1 MRLLAIAFLSFM
13 AALPMMGQT
22 IIDGIVTD
30 SLGTPVDAYVTVSP
44 KGESSIIGF
53 ADTDEKGR
61 YRLEFT
67 AEADSVM
74 IVAAGMAIGQHVRM
88 VANRSQRLDIRVG
101 NKAIELK
108 EVSVKAQKIRLEGD
122 TLKYSVASYA
132 QQGDR
137 VIGDVLKKMPGI
149 EVSESGAIKFNGKS
163 IKKFYVEDMDLLQG
177 RYGIATNNINA
188 GDVATVEVLQNHQS
202 IKALQGKILT
212 DDVAINLKLRD
223 SAKGTV
229 AINSMFGGGYNLP
242 NGDKSFGGLKGGLW
256 ATELVGMYFAKTRQ
270 NMTLYKGNNTGDDVS
285 KELTA
290 HYSSVNSVGL
300 YPFCP
305 TGAILPSGSGLPQK
319 RTFDNR
325 SHVLTANHLEKVAK
339 DAELTFNLSYYDDN
353 IRREGDSQSDIFL
366 SDERRLLASETM
378 TSQSHIHNLSG
389 QARYCRNAFDGFLAN
404 VLKFDANWNFD
415 DVESRMDWSSPDGRN
430 GGEVVNQRFDRPALS
445 VSNTFNTIRNIGKH
459 NLDLHFS
466 LGYSQRPNT
475 LTVGIDSLA
484 SANLTEY
491 VQDVDS
497 RHIAGNF
504 HTNFRMTFGD
514 FKASYGIVAH
524 ASLHGIETSLE
535 ADNLTTFQPHNLT
548 TFQPHNLLNDLWYN
562 TYEVTLGQHYTYD
575 YRRFQVNLGCPLSLY
590 TQMLDD
596 RIRNSRDTYTHLLVS
611 PSLSMKYYW
620 RDWSSSMSA
629 SYNKTVGDPGGI
641 YSGYIMH
648 NYRSFQRSYV
658 DQLSETDRLGANIS
672 VSYRNALT
680 ATFANVGASYS
691 RSRDNQIY
699 GYDYDGATS
708 VVQAVDQ
715 RTTSD
720 NYSVS
725 GELNKGFDWLQSS
738 FRVFGGYSA
747 SNSEHLVGGVVYPF
761 SSRTVSMGGGG
772 TITPLPWLN
781 FVVSSGYSWN
791 RSFADGSSVDM
802 SQTVRT
808 ATQRFKMNMYVTKQ
822 LTLTATV
829 EDNYN
834 NLTQTDRHAWFGDVQ
849 AKYKLGN
856 ADLELEVNNV
866 FNQKTYARVN
876 YSGLDI
882 HASSSRLRPMS
893 VIAKLRF
900 KLL

>member
-1 MRLLAIAFLSFM
+1 MKLLAIAFLAFM

-22 IIDGIVTD
+22 IIDGTVTD
-30 SLGTPVDAYVTVSP
+30 SLGMSVDAYVTVSP

-67 AEADSVM
+67 TDADSVTV
-74 IVAAGMAIGQHVRM
+74 IAAGMAIGQHVRT
-88 VANRSQRLDIRVG
+88 VANRSQRLDIHVG
-101 NKAIELK
+101 KKTIELK

-188 GDVATVEVLQNHQS
+188 SDVATVEVLQNHQS
-202 IKALQGKILT
+202 IKALQGKVLT

-242 NGDKSFGGLKGGLW
+242 NGDKCFGGLKGGLW

-366 SDERRLLASETM
+366 SDERRLLTSETM

-389 QARYCRNAFDGFLAN
+389 QARYCLNSSNGFLAN
-404 VLKFDANWNFD
+404 VLNFDANWNSD
-415 DVESRMDWSSPDGRN
+415 DVDGMLAVSHIPSSSKYNTTLVR
-430 GGEVVNQRFDRPALS
+430 QYFDRPGLS
-445 VSNTFNTIRNIGKH
+445 VSNTFNKLCNIGRH
-459 NLDLHFS
+459 HLDLHFS

-484 SANLTEY
+484 TGSQTEY

-504 HTNFRMTFGD
+504 HTNFNFNFGN
-514 FKASYGIVAH
+514 FKTSHGIVAH
-524 ASLHGIETSLE
+524 ASLHGVETDLNNNSPSPYSSTPQ
-535 ADNLTTFQPHNLT
+535 NS
-548 TFQPHNLLNDLWYN
+548 NDLWYN
-562 TYEVTLGQHYTYD
+562 TYEVTLGQSCTYD
-575 YRRFQVNLGCPLSLY
+575 YRRLQLQLGCPLSLY
-590 TQMLDD
+590 TQVLDD
-596 RIRNSRDTYTHLLVS
+596 RIRNERDTYTHLLVS
-611 PSLSMKYYW
+611 PNFSARYYW
-620 RDWSSSMSA
+620 RDWTASMNA
-629 SYNKTVGDPGGI
+629 NYNKTVGDPGGI

-658 DQLSETDRLGANIS
+658 EQLSETDRIGAS
-672 VSYRNALT
+672 AMVRYSNALT
-680 ATFANVGASYS
+680 ATFVNLGASYS
-691 RSRDNQIY
+691 HTRDNQIY
-699 GYDYDGATS
+699 GYEYDGATS

-715 RTTSD
+715 HTTSD
-720 NYSVS
+720 SYSVS
-725 GELNKGFDWLQSS
+725 TEASKGFDWLQSS
-738 FRVFGGYSA
+738 LKAFGGFST
-747 SNSEHLVGGVVYPF
+747 SSSEHLIGGVAYPF
-761 SSRTVSMGGGG
+761 QSRTVSVGGGG

-791 RSFADGSSVDM
+791 WSFADGSSADM
-802 SQTVRT
+802 AQTVRS
-808 ATQRFKMNMYVTKQ
+808 ATQRFKMNMYITKQ
-822 LTLTATV
+822 LTLTAAV

-834 NLTQTDRHAWFGDVQ
+834 NLTKTDRHAWFGDVQ
-849 AKYKLGN
+849 AKYKLGK

-866 FNQKTYARVN
+866 FNQKTYTRVN

-882 HASSSRLRPMS
+882 HASSSCLRPMS
-893 VIAKLRF
+893 VIAKVRF

>member
-1 MRLLAIAFLSFM
+1 MV
-13 AALPMMGQT
+13 ALPMMGQT
-22 IIDGIVTD
+22 IIDGMVTD
-30 SLGTPVDAYVTVSP
+30 SLGVSVDAYVTVSP

-53 ADTDEKGR
+53 ADTDEKGH

-67 AEADSVM
+67 TDADSVTV
-74 IVAAGMAIGQHVRM
+74 IAAGMAIGQHVRV

-101 NKAIELK
+101 KKTIELK

-137 VIGDVLKKMPGI
+137 VIGDVLKRMPGI
-149 EVSESGAIKFNGKS
+149 EVSESGRIKFNGKS

-188 GDVATVEVLQNHQS
+188 QDVATVEVLENHQS
-202 IKALQGKILT
+202 IKSLQGKVLT

-229 AINSMFGGGYNLP
+229 AVNSMFGGGYCLP
-242 NGDKSFGGLKGGLW
+242 NGEKRFGGLEGGLW
-256 ATELVGMYFAKTRQ
+256 AAELVGMYFAKTRQ

-325 SHVLTANHLEKVAK
+325 SHVLTANHLEKVDE

-353 IRREGDSQSDIFL
+353 IRREGDSRSDIFL
-366 SDERRLLASETM
+366 SDERRLLTSETM
-378 TSQSHIHNLSG
+378 ISQSHIHNLSG

-404 VLKFDANWNFD
+404 VLKFDANWNSD
-415 DVESRMDWSSPDGRN
+415 DVESRVDWSSPDGRN
-430 GGEVVNQRFDRPALS
+430 GGEVVNQHFDRPALS

-466 LGYSQRPNT
+466 IGYSQRPNT
-475 LTVGIDSLA
+475 LAVGIDSLA
-484 SANLTEY
+484 SASLTEY

-504 HTNFRMTFGD
+504 HTNFRMTFGG

-535 ADNLTTFQPHNLT
+535 ADNLT

-596 RIRNSRDTYTHLLVS
+596 RIRDSRDTYTHLLVS
-611 PSLSMKYYW
+611 PTLSMKYYW

-658 DQLSETDRLGANIS
+658 DQLSETDRFGANIS

-699 GYDYDGATS
+699 GYDYDGSTS

-761 SSRTVSMGGGG
+761 SSRTVSIGGGG
-772 TITPLPWLN
+772 TINPLPWLN

-791 RSFADGSSVDM
+791 WSFADGSSADM

-849 AKYKLGN
+849 AKYKLGK

-866 FNQKTYARVN
+866 FNQKTYTRVN

>member
-1 MRLLAIAFLSFM
+1 MKLLAIAFLSFM

-22 IIDGIVTD
+22 IIDGTVTD
-30 SLGTPVDAYVTVSP
+30 SLGTSVDAYVTASP
-44 KGESSIIGF
+44 KGETSIIGF

-67 AEADSVM
+67 TEADSVA

-122 TLKYSVASYA
+122 TLKYSVASYI
-132 QQGDR
+132 QQDDR

-188 GDVATVEVLQNHQS
+188 SDVATVEVLQNHQS
-202 IKALQGKILT
+202 IKALQGKVLT

-242 NGDKSFGGLKGGLW
+242 NGDKRFGGLKGGLW
-256 ATELVGMYFAKTRQ
+256 TAELVGMYFAKTRQ

-290 HYSSVNSVGL
+290 HYSSINSVGL

-305 TGAILPSGSGLPQK
+305 TSAILPSGSGLPQK

-325 SHVLTANHLEKVAK
+325 SHILTANHLEKLGK
-339 DAELTFNLSYYDDN
+339 DSEMTFNLSYYDDN
-353 IRREGDSQSDIFL
+353 IRREGESQSDIFL
-366 SDERRLLASETM
+366 SDNQRLLTSETM

-389 QARYCRNAFDGFLAN
+389 QARYCMNSSNGFLAN
-404 VLKFDANWNFD
+404 VLNFDANWNSD
-415 DVESRMDWSSPDGRN
+415 EVDGTLFASHIPSLPKGNTTLVR
-430 GGEVVNQRFDRPALS
+430 QHFDRPGLS
-445 VSNTFNTIRNIGKH
+445 VNNTFNKLCNIGRH
-459 NLDLHFS
+459 HLDLHFS

-484 SANLTEY
+484 TGSQTEY

-504 HTNFRMTFGD
+504 HTNFNFNFGN
-514 FKASYGIVAH
+514 FKTSHGIVAH
-524 ASLHGIETSLE
+524 ASLHGVETDMNNNSPSPYSSTPQ
-535 ADNLTTFQPHNLT
+535 NS
-548 TFQPHNLLNDLWYN
+548 NDLWYN
-562 TYEVTLGQHYTYD
+562 TYEVTLGQSCTYD
-575 YRRFQVNLGCPLSLY
+575 YRRLQLQLGCPLSLY
-590 TQMLDD
+590 TQVLDD
-596 RIRNSRDTYTHLLVS
+596 RIRNERDTYTHLLVS
-611 PSLSMKYYW
+611 PNFSARYYW
-620 RDWSSSMSA
+620 RDWTASMNA
-629 SYNKTVGDPGGI
+629 NYNKTVGDPGGI

-658 DQLSETDRLGANIS
+658 EQLSETDRIGAS
-672 VSYRNALT
+672 AMVRYSNALT
-680 ATFANVGASYS
+680 ATFVNLGASYS
-691 RSRDNQIY
+691 HTRNNQIY
-699 GYDYDGATS
+699 GYEYDGATS
-708 VVQAVDQ
+708 VVQAIDQ
-715 RTTSD
+715 HTTSD
-720 NYSVS
+720 SYSVS
-725 GELNKGFDWLQSS
+725 TEASKGFDWLQSS
-738 FRVFGGYSA
+738 LKAFGGFST
-747 SNSEHLVGGVVYPF
+747 SSSEHLIGGVVYPF
-761 SSRTVSMGGGG
+761 QSRTVSVGGGG

-781 FVVSSGYSWN
+781 FVVSSGYSWSK
-791 RSFADGSSVDM
+791 SFTDNGSADM
-802 SQTVRT
+802 AQTVRS
-808 ATQRFKMNMYVTKQ
+808 ATQRFKMNMFVTKQ

-834 NLTQTDRHAWFGDVQ
+834 NLTETNRHAWFGDVK
-849 AKYKLGN
+849 AKYKMGK

-866 FNQKTYARVN
+866 FNQKTYTRVN

-882 HASSSRLRPMS
+882 HASSSYLRPMS
-893 VIAKLRF
+893 IIAKVRF

>member
-1 MRLLAIAFLSFM
+1 MKLLAIAFLAFM

-22 IIDGIVTD
+22 IIDGMVTD
-30 SLGTPVDAYVTVSP
+30 SLGVSVDAYVTVSP

-53 ADTDEKGR
+53 ADTDEKGH

-67 AEADSVM
+67 TDADSVTV
-74 IVAAGMAIGQHVRM
+74 IAAGMAIGQHVRM

-101 NKAIELK
+101 KKTIELK

-188 GDVATVEVLQNHQS
+188 SDVATVEVLQNHQS
-202 IKALQGKILT
+202 IKALQGKVLT

-242 NGDKSFGGLKGGLW
+242 NGDKRFGGLKGELW

-366 SDERRLLASETM
+366 SDERRLLTSETM

-389 QARYCRNAFDGFLAN
+389 QARYCLNSSNGFLAN
-404 VLKFDANWNFD
+404 VLNFDANWNSD
-415 DVESRMDWSSPDGRN
+415 DVDGMLAVSHIPSSSKYNTTLVR
-430 GGEVVNQRFDRPALS
+430 QYFDRPGLS
-445 VSNTFNTIRNIGKH
+445 VSNTFNKLCNIGRH
-459 NLDLHFS
+459 HLDLHFS

-484 SANLTEY
+484 TGSQTEY

-504 HTNFRMTFGD
+504 HTNFNFNFGN
-514 FKASYGIVAH
+514 FKTSHGIVAH
-524 ASLHGIETSLE
+524 ASLHGVGTDLNNNSPSPYSSTPQ
-535 ADNLTTFQPHNLT
+535 NS
-548 TFQPHNLLNDLWYN
+548 NDLWYN
-562 TYEVTLGQHYTYD
+562 TYEVTLGQSCTYD
-575 YRRFQVNLGCPLSLY
+575 YRRLQLQLGCPLSLY
-590 TQMLDD
+590 TQVLDD
-596 RIRNSRDTYTHLLVS
+596 RIRNERDTYTHLLVS
-611 PSLSMKYYW
+611 PNFSARYYW
-620 RDWSSSMSA
+620 RDWTASMNA
-629 SYNKTVGDPGGI
+629 NYNKTVGDPGGI

-658 DQLSETDRLGANIS
+658 DQLSETDRFGANIS

-680 ATFANVGASYS
+680 ATFANIGASYS

-715 RTTSD
+715 HTTSD

-738 FRVFGGYSA
+738 FRAFGGYSS
-747 SNSEHLVGGVVYPF
+747 SNSERLVGGVVYPF
-761 SSRTVSMGGGG
+761 SSRTVSVGGGG

-791 RSFADGSSVDM
+791 WSFADGSSADM
-802 SQTVRT
+802 VQTVRT
-808 ATQRFKMNMYVTKQ
+808 ATQRFKMNMYITKQ

-849 AKYKLGN
+849 AKCKLGK

-866 FNQKTYARVN
+866 FNQKTYTRVN

-882 HASSSRLRPMS
+882 HTSSSCLRPMS
-893 VIAKLRF
+893 VIAKVRF